1 MTSPVSLPTR
11 TLSDGLVLP
20 QIGLGT
26 YKLQGDAGVAAIVS
40 AIDSGYRLIDT
51 ATRYEN
57 ELEVGRA
64 IAQAGVDRDDLII
77 TTKLPGSGHG
87 FDECMNAFEASRQK
101 LGIDV
106 VDLYLIHWPNPSVN
120 RYLDAWQAMIELKD
134 DGLIRSIGVCNFT
147 KEHLTRLVDET
158 GIVPSVNQ
166 IELHPYFPQAEL
178 RAFHDA
184 HGIVTES
191 WSPLGRGEEL
201 LAEPVVTDIAAAHA
215 VSPAQA
221 ILRWHTQLGLVA
233 IPKSGTPARQKEN
246 LDVFGFTLSESELAA
261 ITGLERGRLWG
272 GDPNTHEEL

>member
-1 MTSPVSLPTR
+1 MTTSTPVSTR
-11 TLSDGLVLP
+11 TLNDGLVLP

-26 YKLQGDAGVAAIVS
+26 YKLVGDDGVASIV
-40 AIDSGYRLIDT
+40 AGIHGGYRLLDT
-51 ATRYEN
+51 AASYGN

-64 IAQAGVDRDDLII
+64 IVESGVDRDDLVI

-87 FDECMNAFEASRQK
+87 FDECMNAFESSRQK

-120 RYLDAWQAMIELKD
+120 RYMDAWQAMMELKA

-147 KEHLTRLVDET
+147 EAHLMRLMDET

-166 IELHPYFPQAEL
+166 IEMHPYFPQAEM
-178 RAFHDA
+178 RAFHDE

-191 WSPLGRGEEL
+191 WSPLGRGTDL
-201 LAEPVVTDIAAAHA
+201 LSEPIVTAVAAAHG
-215 VSPAQA
+215 VSAAQTV
-221 ILRWHTQLGLVA
+221 LRWHTQLGVVA
-233 IPKSGTPARQKEN
+233 IPKSATPSRQQEN
-246 LDVFGFTLSESELAA
+246 LNVFGFTLSADELTALS
-261 ITGLERGRLWG
+261 GLERGRLWG